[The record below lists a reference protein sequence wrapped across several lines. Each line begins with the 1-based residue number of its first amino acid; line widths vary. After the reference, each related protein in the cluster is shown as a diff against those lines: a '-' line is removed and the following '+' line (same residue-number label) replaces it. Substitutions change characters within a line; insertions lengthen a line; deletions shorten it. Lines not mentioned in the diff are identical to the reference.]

1 MLWIF
6 LLRLLH
12 IPSLWRQIGVYYR
25 TFSFAT
31 IPQSNQS
38 QAPSYHIC
46 SQLKSRCYYLESN
59 RPVAFHQSG
68 LSCCQSFPYIFLFRL
83 KLNQLLWRFS
93 YLSSCLAKRLQAFW
107 ISGRPTN
114 PSHFLASYRLHQA
127 RVGLPY
133 EALVTFIICFFYW
146 FFQLRLPNLHSRY
159 KAENSTLI
167 YLGRSIHWQKEEANR
182 NLLSIHLKITLLLL
196 LLTPFD
202 FLLLCLCLLRYCSL
216 CATCDYT
223 WTYSKWCETPPLIIL
238 QYPAKD
244 Q

>member
-1 MLWIF
+1 M
-6 LLRLLH
+6 
-12 IPSLWRQIGVYYR
+12 
-25 TFSFAT
+25 
-31 IPQSNQS
+31 
-38 QAPSYHIC
+38 
-46 SQLKSRCYYLESN
+46 
-59 RPVAFHQSG
+59 
-68 LSCCQSFPYIFLFRL
+68 
-83 KLNQLLWRFS
+83 NQLLWRLS

-202 FLLLCLCLLRYCSL
+202 FLLLCLLCLLCLCLLRHCSL

-223 WTYSKWCETPPLIIL
+223 WTYSKWWCDSSSHYSSIPSQGPIIVLYHLNLSLSFDQVRFPATYFIMFRYILGKVLILIV
-238 QYPAKD
+238 PC
-244 Q
+244 

>member
-1 MLWIF
+1 M
-6 LLRLLH
+6 
-12 IPSLWRQIGVYYR
+12 
-25 TFSFAT
+25 
-31 IPQSNQS
+31 
-38 QAPSYHIC
+38 
-46 SQLKSRCYYLESN
+46 LKSRCYYLESN

-83 KLNQLLWRFS
+83 KLNQLLWRLS

-133 EALVTFIICFFYW
+133 EAFVTFIICFFYW

-167 YLGRSIHWQKEEANR
+167 YLGRSIRWQKEEANR

-196 LLTPFD
+196 LLTPID
-202 FLLLCLCLLRYCSL
+202 FLLLCLLCLLCLCLLRHCSL
-216 CATCDYT
+216 CVRPVIIP
-223 WTYSKWCETPPLIIL
+223 ELIANDVRLLLSLFFNTQPRTNNCSLSFESVHCHLTGWDFQQHISL
-238 QYPAKD
+238 CLDIFWGKV
-244 Q
+244 

>member
-1 MLWIF
+1 M
-6 LLRLLH
+6 
-12 IPSLWRQIGVYYR
+12 
-25 TFSFAT
+25 
-31 IPQSNQS
+31 
-38 QAPSYHIC
+38 
-46 SQLKSRCYYLESN
+46 
-59 RPVAFHQSG
+59 
-68 LSCCQSFPYIFLFRL
+68 
-83 KLNQLLWRFS
+83 NQLLWRLS

-202 FLLLCLCLLRYCSL
+202 FLLLCLLCLCLLRHCSL

-223 WTYSKWCETPPLIIL
+223 WTYSKWCDSSSHYSSIPSQGPIIVL
-238 QYPAKD
+238 YHLTRWDFQQHISLCLDIFWGKF
-244 Q
+244 